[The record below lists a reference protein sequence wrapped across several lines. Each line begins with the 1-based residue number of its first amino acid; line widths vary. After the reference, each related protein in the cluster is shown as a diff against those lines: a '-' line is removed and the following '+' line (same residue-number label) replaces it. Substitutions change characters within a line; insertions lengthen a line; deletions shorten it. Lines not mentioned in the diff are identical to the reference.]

1 LLREWPPVC
10 SPSAGAFA
18 TPWGHSPEFLRRCIR
33 NAIFQALTQHI
44 LAISPPAF
52 SAHRFAHICQRLF
65 SLAPVKPPR
74 AVLSGWLWFKNNRY
88 NRDPRA
94 VLLGETTPNAD
105 PQSDGRTFRWLEPKL
120 PKWEK
125 ISHLMAFCNMETHS
139 SFRLS
144 CYIEK
149 ITGLDGIQRATFL
162 AIPFPYNTILL
173 RFLFYNRDR

>member
-120 PKWEK
+120 PVREDFTFNGVLQHGDPLVVSIIVLHWENHWSRWNSTSY
-125 ISHLMAFCNMETHS
+125 ISCDTFPLQHNTF
-139 SFRLS
+139 
-144 CYIEK
+144 
-149 ITGLDGIQRATFL
+149 TFL
-162 AIPFPYNTILL
+162 VL
-173 RFLFYNRDR
+173 